1 MLGGCD
7 TDQRLELTAKNLNE
21 VAEAC
26 LLDVRDRGMKY
37 EQSPNCNVL
46 GTLSMRYVEAGGF
59 RSDTP
64 ARHELTATQARVMAW
79 TAQAISAS
87 GNPAIR
93 IW

>member
-46 GTLSMRYVEAGGF
+46 EPSPCAMWRQAVF
-59 RSDTP
+59 VVTP
-64 ARHELTATQARVMAW
+64 QHAM
-79 TAQAISAS
+79 
-87 GNPAIR
+87 N
-93 IW
+93 